1 MLSRAVSLQ
10 LEWKWTQEHWILLL
24 EPVNEAPNP
33 HRRLIYYSI
42 STFNVGIDGMEKEKF
57 VVVEFDLIMKGNPSM
72 NVFLVVE
79 FEAWLKF
86 VSNGIEMALR
96 RISFN
101 SP

>member
-1 MLSRAVSLQ
+1 
-10 LEWKWTQEHWILLL
+10 
-24 EPVNEAPNP
+24 
-33 HRRLIYYSI
+33 
-42 STFNVGIDGMEKEKF
+42 MEKENF